1 MCILLVSR
9 CISESDNA
17 AKRAVKDDFKK
28 FAGSQ
33 SCANCHK
40 DIYEKNL
47 LTEHHHTSTLP
58 SENSIT
64 GSFEEGKNVFVF
76 DGLNMIKMEKRD
88 SGFYQVHY
96 SNGNEIRKAK
106 FDIVIG
112 SGRKGQSYLNWLNER
127 LVQLP
132 ITYFSPVGQWSN
144 SPGYP
149 PDKIVFNRPITS
161 RCLECHSTY
170 FEKVSDT
177 SMMLEEFDHNRI
189 ILGVECEKCH
199 GPGAM
204 HVEFQSKNPG
214 VREAKFIINPGK
226 LPRERILDLCALCH
240 GGKLTKT
247 KPSFSFQPGD
257 TLSNY
262 FSPQSPLV
270 NANNIDVHGNQ
281 LGLLSFS
288 KCFKLSNL
296 TCMNCH
302 NIHENENGQIKVFSQ
317 RCMNCHSEGHG
328 KICKMTASI
337 GPAITQNCIDCHMPK
352 QPSHAVTVFLQGEQ
366 FPTPVMMRTHYVKVY
381 PEEVNKVL
389 ESLKQQKTSV
399 KHQLN

>member
-1 MCILLVSR
+1 
-9 CISESDNA
+9 
-17 AKRAVKDDFKK
+17 
-28 FAGSQ
+28 
-33 SCANCHK
+33 
-40 DIYEKNL
+40 
-47 LTEHHHTSTLP
+47 
-58 SENSIT
+58 
-64 GSFEEGKNVFVF
+64 
-76 DGLNMIKMEKRD
+76 
-88 SGFYQVHY
+88 
-96 SNGNEIRKAK
+96 
-106 FDIVIG
+106 
-112 SGRKGQSYLNWLNER
+112 
-127 LVQLP
+127 
-132 ITYFSPVGQWSN
+132 
-144 SPGYP
+144 
-149 PDKIVFNRPITS
+149 
-161 RCLECHSTY
+161 
-170 FEKVSDT
+170 
-177 SMMLEEFDHNRI
+177 
-189 ILGVECEKCH
+189 VECEKCH

-270 NANNIDVHGNQ
+270 SANNIDVHGNQ